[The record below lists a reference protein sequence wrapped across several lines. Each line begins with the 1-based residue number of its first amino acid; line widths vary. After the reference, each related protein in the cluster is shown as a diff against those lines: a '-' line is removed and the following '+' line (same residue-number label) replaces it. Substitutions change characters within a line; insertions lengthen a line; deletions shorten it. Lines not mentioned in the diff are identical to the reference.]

1 MAITRE
7 QIYTIANTLN
17 SQGIRP
23 TLAAVRRML
32 GAGSFTTIS
41 GALNEWK
48 MTQSVDAG
56 KQLQEIIPEPIMD
69 RLHIFGSALWLDAM
83 ELATN
88 RFTVDRAVMEEKIR
102 EKENY
107 YTELECLST
116 EYDLELE
123 GTKACIEELRHEL
136 LVANQR
142 IAANKEDRQRLSQ
155 GLSDSETARKTAED
169 RSTELRLE
177 LDRSHQKSDQ
187 LQNSFMEL
195 AGKLESIK
203 LQLQEK
209 HTQKKRIDKNNLAEE
224 VRSEQ

>member
-1 MAITRE
+1 MAITHE

-17 SQGIRP
+17 AQGMRP

-41 GALNEWK
+41 EALNEWK
-48 MTQSVDAG
+48 LMQSADAG
-56 KQLQEIIPEPIMD
+56 KHAKETTPEHLIE
-69 RLHIFGSALWLDAM
+69 RLHTFGSALWLDAM
-83 ELATN
+83 SLATN
-88 RFTVDRAVMEEKIR
+88 RFTLDREAIEEKNR
-102 EKENY
+102 EKEIY
-107 YTELECLST
+107 YN
-116 EYDLELE
+116 ELE
-123 GTKACIEELRHEL
+123 GLSAEYDQELDGAKACIEELRHEL

-155 GLSDSETARKTAED
+155 GLSDSETARKTAEH

-195 AGKLESIK
+195 AGKLESIQ

-209 HTQKKRIDKNNLAEE
+209 HTQKKRVDRNNLAEE
-224 VRSEQ
+224 VRSE

>member
-7 QIYTIANTLN
+7 QIYTVADTLN
-17 SQGIRP
+17 SQGMRP

-41 GALNEWK
+41 EALNEWK
-48 MTQSVDAG
+48 ITQSAGTG
-56 KQLQEIIPEPIMD
+56 KQAQETIPEHLME
-69 RLHIFGSALWLDAM
+69 RLHTFGSALWLEAM
-83 ELATN
+83 SLAAN
-88 RFTVDRAVMEEKIR
+88 RLALDRAVIDEKNR
-102 EKENY
+102 EKEVY
-107 YTELECLST
+107 YNELETLSS
-116 EYDLELE
+116 EYELELD
-123 GTKACIEELRHEL
+123 GTKSCIEELRHEL

-142 IAANKEDRQRLSQ
+142 IGANKEERQQLIQ
-155 GLSDSETARKTAED
+155 GLSDSETARKTAEH

-195 AGKLESIK
+195 AGKLESIQ

-209 HTQKKRIDKNNLAEE
+209 HTQKKRVDRNNLAEE
-224 VRSEQ
+224 V